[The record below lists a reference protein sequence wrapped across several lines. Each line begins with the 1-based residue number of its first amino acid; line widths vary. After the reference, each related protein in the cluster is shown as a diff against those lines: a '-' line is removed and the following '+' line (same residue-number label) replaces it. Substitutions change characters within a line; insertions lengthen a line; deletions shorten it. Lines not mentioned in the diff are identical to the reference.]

1 LVTEAPFKFLL
12 EDNYYRKIIID
23 YRYQSEE
30 PPVYESLDLS
40 ETLKKALEKRGIQRF
55 YTHQV
60 EALRH
65 IREGKNVVI
74 MTPTA
79 SGKSLIYNI
88 PIIEDILKEPSSTA
102 LMIFPLKGLEQNQLE
117 VLNELMRDSGLTE
130 IHVSKRGSIIKRAE
144 VYDGDISDYRRRS
157 IRLHRPSVLLTNPDM
172 IHLAI
177 NAYHRKWSD
186 FLSHLKYI
194 VIDELHAYR
203 GVFGSH
209 VSHVLRRLKRIA
221 SFYGASP
228 RFIACSATIAN
239 PLELAE
245 TLTGE
250 RFVLIDKSGAPRSG
264 RHYFLINPLE
274 SPYTE
279 ATRLFI
285 YLVKSGLRTIAF
297 TKARKV
303 TELIYRWVIEREPSL
318 KDKVSAYR
326 AGFLPGERRDI
337 EQRLFRGDMLGVITT
352 SALELGIDIG
362 GLDACILVGYPGS
375 ISSFYQ
381 RAGRVGRGGQESGVF
396 FIALRDGLDQYFM
409 RHPEEFF
416 NKGFEAVVIDPSNP
430 YILKDHIL
438 CAGAELSFIE
448 EDGKIKNYDLKNIDM
463 DKLHGLIKDLL
474 AQNLMKRSKRNRI
487 YSVNR
492 FPYKEISIRS
502 SGTVYRIKLSTG
514 EPIGEI
520 DEWRVFRDCH
530 PDAIYLHR
538 GKQYRVL
545 RILYPER
552 EVLVTEVDVLYYTH
566 PLVSEKIEIVEERY
580 SSDLENLKIRWGII
594 DITEKTIG
602 YEKKNIFD
610 GVTISRHPL
619 DMPERR
625 FRTEGLWMVLGEI
638 KELISSGDE
647 VTVGGEVMSRGFD
660 LAGSLHAMEHVLISC
675 VPLFAISEKGDI
687 GGLSYPELFIE
698 GERRPVIFIYDACPG
713 GAGLTKRLLENTGK
727 WFRTGLSIVSECPC
741 KEGCPSCV
749 QDPQCGSSNTP
760 LDKYGAGA
768 ILRRLIKE

>member
-1 LVTEAPFKFLL
+1 MYILGTEAPFNLLL
-12 EDNYYRKIIID
+12 EDNYYQKIIID
-23 YRYQSEE
+23 HRYLPEE
-30 PPVYESLDLS
+30 PPVYGSLDIS
-40 ETLKKALEKRGIQRF
+40 EPLKKALEKRGIQRL
-55 YTHQV
+55 YSHQV
-60 EALRH
+60 EALKL

-88 PIIEDILKEPSSTA
+88 PIIESILKDPSSTA

-117 VLNELMRDSGLTE
+117 VLNELLRDSGLTDLY
-130 IHVSKRGSIIKRAE
+130 VSKRGSIVKRAE

-157 IRLHRPSVLLTNPDM
+157 IRLHRPSVILTNPDM

-209 VSHVLRRLKRIA
+209 VSHVLRRLKRMA
-221 SFYGASP
+221 SFYGSSP
-228 RFIACSATIAN
+228 QFIACSATIAN

-250 RFVLIDKSGAPRSG
+250 SFVVIDKSGAPRSA

-285 YLVKSGLRTIAF
+285 YLVKAGLRTIAF
-297 TKARKV
+297 TKARKIS
-303 TELIYRWVIEREPSL
+303 ELIYRWVIEREPAL
-318 KDKVSAYR
+318 KDKISAYR
-326 AGFLPGERRDI
+326 AGFLPRERRSI
-337 EQRLFRGDMLGVITT
+337 EERLFKGDLLGVIST

-381 RAGRVGRGGQESGVF
+381 RAGRVGRGGQESAVF

-416 NKGFEAVVIDPSNP
+416 NKGFEAVVIDPSNT

-438 CAGAELSFIE
+438 IAGAELSFIE
-448 EDGKIKNYDLKNIDM
+448 VDGKIKNYDLNN
-463 DKLHGLIKDLL
+463 LERERFYNLL
-474 AQNLMKRSKRNRI
+474 KELLNENLMKRSKRNRI
-487 YSVNR
+487 YSINR
-492 FPYKEISIRS
+492 FPHKNISIRS
-502 SGTVYRIKLSTG
+502 SGTVYRIRLSTG

-520 DEWRVFRDCH
+520 DEWRLLKECH
-530 PDAIYLHR
+530 PEAIYLHR

-545 RILYPER
+545 RILYSDK
-552 EVLVTEVDVLYYTH
+552 EVLVTEVDVLYYTN
-566 PLVSEKIEIVEERY
+566 PLISEKIEIIERRY

-594 DITEKTIG
+594 DIMQKIVG

-610 GVTISRHPL
+610 GVTISRHLL

-638 KELISSGDE
+638 KELIEG
-647 VTVGGEVMSRGFD
+647 GFD

-713 GAGLTKRLLENTGK
+713 GAGLTKRLLENTER
-727 WFRTGLSIVSECPC
+727 WFRTALSIISECPC
-741 KEGCPSCV
+741 HEGCPSCV

-768 ILRRLIKE
+768 ILKTLIKE